1 MFLLFLALWH
11 VFFQDRFGFSFPSSL
26 NKMSSP
32 GTYGSSRPG
41 AATKTNEYIF

>member
-1 MFLLFLALWH
+1 MFLLFLALWY

-26 NKMSSP
+26 NKMSSL

-41 AATKTNEYIF
+41 AATKTNESIF